1 MGCKEAGAKRIIA
14 IDINP
19 DKKAI
24 GRRSVLCLN
33 DMCFFFK
40 KAYSFGANEFV
51 NPKDH
56 DRPIQQVLVDLTDG
70 GLDFTFECIGNVQTM
85 VKCNVN
91 SRLFHWHSLF
101 REQLWRLVIR
111 DGACLQ

>member
-1 MGCKEAGAKRIIA
+1 MF
-14 IDINP
+14 
-19 DKKAI
+19 
-24 GRRSVLCLN
+24 
-33 DMCFFFK
+33 FFFK

-56 DRPIQQVLVDLTDG
+56 NRPIQQVLVDLTDG

-91 SRLFHWHSLF
+91 SRLFHWHSFFKRAALEACHKGWGVSTIIGVAASGQGLF
-101 REQLWRLVIR
+101 AFHLDV
-111 DGACLQ
+111 